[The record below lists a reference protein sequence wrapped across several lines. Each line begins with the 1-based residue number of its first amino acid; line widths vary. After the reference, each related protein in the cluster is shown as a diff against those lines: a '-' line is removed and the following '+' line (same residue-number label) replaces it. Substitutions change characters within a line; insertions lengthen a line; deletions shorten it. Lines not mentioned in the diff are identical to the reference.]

1 LDEELISILI
11 QRKDIEKAYLLTEQ
25 TRLHLWALLSDPT
38 RELIEEEGKEITKIA
53 DDIISVEDLKNGL
66 KITVK
71 DVLPRTTGLTTTSL
85 RNHWLSIMRH
95 AFSKKKR
102 QFKKILCIINVVS
115 PADYWDVDNRAY
127 KIIIDSL
134 RYNQLIPD
142 DANRYLSFM
151 VTNEIDFDDPR
162 TEIYVLEHPENLLF
176 YLTSLT

>member
-1 LDEELISILI
+1 MDEELISILI

-71 DVLPRTTGLTTTSL
+71 DVLPRTAGLTTTSL

-176 YLTSLT
+176 CLTSLT